1 MLPVRAARWPDPG
14 AVKRLT
20 DLARSPEARTVE
32 ECFPAIKPG
41 TPTYEFADRLLRE
54 YPESLQ
60 SLSIVMRESLRRQ
73 PPRSLL
79 VPPRGDGHDPEQ
91 LARVFDIDPGTAPVP
106 VPLSLSQRERQV
118 TKRTQLVFEGL
129 HRIEKMWSDDAL
141 WFLFSRLTGEDA
153 FLFQHL
159 DQRAQVEGALF
170 DALEDAIRVEPFMK
184 VLNRAIS
191 VAPYMDDYQREI
203 ILHALEDVKE
213 GKYTLA
219 VSPLLTGLEGSI
231 KQAAVALSILDEDRW
246 LVGESKNKKNRR
258 HSADAI
264 IKELKLDQEFERF
277 LHRAVFGKRGNPIRH
292 GEKPANT
299 RQSALLAVV
308 GVVGW
313 MDVCLQISASSALAN
328 VMSLFLPDAVSRYR
342 QLTGKRRQLG
352 SGDDA
357 PLTSWS
363 VSAGTL
369 TSSRALAAQQHW
381 DSRNRAKQSRTHR
394 AKREPLR
401 PPRSRRDDASA

>member
-1 MLPVRAARWPDPG
+1 VRAARWPDPG

-20 DLARSPEARTVE
+20 DLARTPEGRTVE

-41 TPTYEFADRLLRE
+41 TPSYEFAGMILQE
-54 YPESLQ
+54 YPQSLQ

-79 VPPRGDGHDPEQ
+79 VPPRRDTANDPDR
-91 LARVFDIDPGTAPVP
+91 LARVFGADPLTAP

-129 HRIEKMWSDDAL
+129 HRIEKTWSDDAL

-159 DQRAQVEGALF
+159 DQRAQVEGALI
-170 DALEDAIRVEPFMK
+170 DALEDAIRITPFMN
-184 VLNRAIS
+184 VLRKAIS
-191 VAPYMDDYQREI
+191 LAPYMDDYQRQI
-203 ILHALEDVKE
+203 ILHALEHVKQGE
-213 GKYTLA
+213 YTLA

-231 KQAAVALSILDEDRW
+231 KQAAVGLSILDEDRW

-264 IKELKLDQEFERF
+264 IKELKLDHEFERF
-277 LHRAVFGKRGNPIRH
+277 LHRALFGKQGNPVRH
-292 GEKPANT
+292 GEKPTNT
-299 RQSALLAVV
+299 RRSALLAVV
-308 GVVGW
+308 GLVGW

-342 QLTGKRRQLG
+342 QLTGKRGAL
-352 SGDDA
+352 SPGDSA
-357 PLTSWS
+357 ALTSWS
-363 VSAGTL
+363 VSTGTL
-369 TSSRALAAQQHW
+369 TSSRALAVLPTEVVNAAEGW
-381 DSRNRAKQSRTHR
+381 LVGD
-394 AKREPLR
+394 P
-401 PPRSRRDDASA
+401 